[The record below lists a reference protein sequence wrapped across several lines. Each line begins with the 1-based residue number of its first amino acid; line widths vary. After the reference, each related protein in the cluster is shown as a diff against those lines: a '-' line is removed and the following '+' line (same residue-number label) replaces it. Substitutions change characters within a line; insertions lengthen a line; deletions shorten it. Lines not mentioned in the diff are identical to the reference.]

1 MTDIVIVGGGQAAG
15 QAAASL
21 RQQDFAGG
29 ITIVSN
35 EPALPYQRP
44 PLSKQYLSG
53 KVAREHL
60 LVRQAEFYRDRNITV
75 HCGVT
80 VTAVDP
86 AAKIV
91 VTDAGDPIPFDKLLL
106 ATGARPRGLPVPGIG
121 LAGIHYLRT
130 IADVDRIREQ
140 MAGAQ
145 RLCVVG
151 GGYIG
156 LEVAAVARAA
166 GLAVTILEAGDR
178 VLQRVATPELSAFYD
193 KLHRDHGVAIHV
205 SALVTGFAGTQRVAA
220 VETGTERIAADL
232 VIVGIGIEPNVELAV
247 AAGLA
252 CDDGILVDEHCRT
265 SHPDIFAAGDC
276 TRHPSPQLHRRL
288 RLESVPNALD
298 QARVAAANMLGGAEI
313 HDSVPWFWSDQY
325 ALKLQMVGFAADGDT
340 QVLRGSMDDKKFA
353 VFHLAGDR
361 LVAVDAV
368 NDPQSFMVGKR
379 LFGRSVDAGFLA
391 DDESDLRTL
400 LKA

>member
-1 MTDIVIVGGGQAAG
+1 MTNIVIVGGGQAAG

-21 RQQDFAGG
+21 CQQDFTGS
-29 ITIVSN
+29 ITIVGN
-35 EPALPYQRP
+35 EPTLPYQRP

-53 KVAREHL
+53 KVTREHL
-60 LVRQAEFYRDRNITV
+60 LVRQAEFYKERNIRV
-75 HCGVT
+75 RSGVT
-80 VTAVDP
+80 VVALDP
-86 AAKIV
+86 AAKTV
-91 VTDAGDPIPFDKLLL
+91 RTDTGDQLRFGKLLL
-106 ATGARPRGLPVPGIG
+106 ATGARPRNLRVPGIG

-193 KLHRDHGVAIHV
+193 RLHREHGVAIHV
-205 SALVTGFAGTQRVAA
+205 SAQVTGFAGSQRVEA
-220 VETGTERIAADL
+220 VETATERLAADL
-232 VIVGIGIEPNVELAV
+232 VIVGIGIEPNVEIAV

-252 CDDGILVDEHCRT
+252 CDDGIQVDEHCRT

-276 TRHPSPQLHRRL
+276 TNHPSPQLHRRL

-298 QARVAAANMLGGAEI
+298 QARVAAANMLGGDEI

-325 ALKLQMVGFAADGDT
+325 GLKLQMVGFAADGDT
-340 QVLRGSMDDKKFA
+340 QVLRGSMGEKKFA
-353 VFHLAGDR
+353 VFHLAGGR

-379 LFGRSVDAGFLA
+379 LFGSSVDAGFLA
-391 DDESDLRTL
+391 DRESDLRGL